1 MSVKVRFAPSPTG
14 KLHLGNIRAALV
26 NWLYTCQQGGEF
38 VLRIDDTDLA
48 RSTSEYEELIKT
60 DLNWLGINWHQTF
73 KQSERF
79 DRYAEIVEKLR
90 ADGRLYACY
99 ETADELEIKRK
110 IQLGRGQPPV
120 YDRAALS
127 LTDEEV
133 AKYEAE
139 GRAPHWRFK
148 LETPARVEWTDLIRG
163 FVSIDMESVSDPILI
178 RGDGSYLYTLPSV
191 IDDIDYDITHIVR
204 GEDHVTNSAVQVQI
218 FEAVGGKAPPSMA
231 HFALLTGKDGEG
243 LSKRYGAMSISD
255 FRDEAGLEPMAITSL
270 IARVGTSESIEAFAD
285 IQPLVDGFD
294 FAKFGRSTAKLD
306 PDELESL
313 NAKILHMTS
322 YSAVAD
328 RLDGVDE
335 ALWEIIRPNVNKFA
349 DVAALTAIVNGSIT
363 PVIEDADHIAKT
375 LELLPDGELTAD
387 SWGEWTGRVKA
398 ETGAKGQ
405 QLFMPLRQALTGQNH
420 GPDMGALLPL
430 IGREKV
436 IARLEGKAA

>member
-1 MSVKVRFAPSPTG
+1 M
-14 KLHLGNIRAALV
+14 
-26 NWLYTCQQGGEF
+26 
-38 VLRIDDTDLA
+38 
-48 RSTSEYEELIKT
+48 
-60 DLNWLGINWHQTF
+60 
-73 KQSERF
+73 
-79 DRYAEIVEKLR
+79 
-90 ADGRLYACY
+90 
-99 ETADELEIKRK
+99 
-110 IQLGRGQPPV
+110 GQPPV
-120 YDRAALS
+120 YDRAGLALS
-127 LTDEEV
+127 EDE
-133 AKYEAE
+133 KDTLRAE
-139 GRAPHWRFK
+139 RGSHWRFK

-191 IDDIDYDITHIVR
+191 IDDMDYDITHIVR

-218 FEAVGGKAPPSMA
+218 FEAVGGKAPNMA
-231 HFALLTGKDGEG
+231 HFALLTGKGGEG

-255 FRDEAGLEPMAITSL
+255 FREEAGLEPMAITSL

-313 NAKILHMTS
+313 NAKILHMTP
-322 YSAVAD
+322 YAAVAD
-328 RLDGVDE
+328 RLEGVDE

-349 DVAALTAIVNGSIT
+349 DVATLTAIVNGSIT

-398 ETGAKGQ
+398 ETGAKGRA
-405 QLFMPLRQALTGQNH
+405 LFMPLRQALTGQNH